1 MINKI
6 KSNKLAT
13 FFIFLLIITS
23 VASYRFF
30 SSMFSPYSNNKGQQ
44 QSATITDEQK
54 KEAEPENKTI
64 NFLILGVDERDEDVG
79 RSDTIIV
86 LSTNL
91 ATKRIGLTSIPRD
104 SRVEVPNHGETKI
117 NHAYAYGGVL
127 LTKQVVE
134 KTLNLKTDNYIV
146 FNFQSFKNIIDLIGG
161 VDIDIEKDMYY
172 RDDYDVDGG
181 LLIDLKKGLQHLNG
195 QHAMEY
201 VRYRDE
207 EGDIGRVH
215 RQQKFLNA
223 LLDKVTS
230 PEIIPKLPKLT
241 AEILR
246 SVKTDIAFNDF
257 LKYISFL
264 KPNQKYETKAIMASG
279 TPEMIDDLSY
289 WILDYPTIQENL
301 KALNRFILHGDEM
314 LVAEKDTSI
323 SEKEQGIFKG
333 NSLNGKDFLDWQ
345 LEKLE
350 IINKE
355 KESKIKQK
363 LLEDEA
369 RERAETLARRESE
382 RAMEQ
387 YQIEQGM
394 RNQEV
399 SLNGVRIINTTAD
412 DNKTDFAIRSLVNNN
427 IKVGNINSKQ
437 SGKSNN
443 RTIFIVSSKDDKIK
457 EILHNLPFKFTVIL
471 KRDSDSSTLIIGEDF
486 YK

>member
-6 KSNKLAT
+6 KNNKLVI
-13 FFIFLLIITS
+13 FFTFLLLVTS
-23 VASYRFF
+23 IASYHFF
-30 SSMFSPYSNNKGQQ
+30 NSMFSPYSNNEETQ
-44 QSATITDEQK
+44 TTTEEK
-54 KEAEPENKTI
+54 KEEEPENKTI

-79 RSDTIIV
+79 RSDTIVV

-134 KTLNLKTDNYIV
+134 KTLNIKTDNYIV
-146 FNFQSFKNIIDLIGG
+146 FNFQSFKNIIDLLGG
-161 VDIDIEKDMYY
+161 IDIDIEKDMYY

-181 LLIDLKKGLQHLNG
+181 LLIDFKKGPQHLNG

-207 EGDIGRVH
+207 EGDIGRVR
-215 RQQKFLNA
+215 RQQTFLNA
-223 LLDKVTS
+223 LLSKVTS
-230 PEIIPKLPKLT
+230 PEIIPKLPRLT

-246 SVKTDIAFNDF
+246 SVKTDIAFDDF
-257 LKYISFL
+257 VKYISFL

-279 TPEMIDDLSY
+279 NPEMIDDLSY
-289 WILDYPTIQENL
+289 WILDYPAIQENL

-314 LVAEKDTSI
+314 LVAEKEKDSSI
-323 SEKEQGIFKG
+323 PDKEKEKGIFKD
-333 NSLNGKDFLDWQ
+333 NSLDGKNSLDWQ
-345 LEKLE
+345 LEKLDV
-350 IINKE
+350 ITKE

-387 YQIEQGM
+387 YQRERAYQ
-394 RNQEV
+394 NQEA
-399 SLNGVRIINTTAD
+399 SLSGVRIINTTGD
-412 DNKTDFAIRSLVNNN
+412 DNKTDFAIRSLRNND

-443 RTIFIVSSKDDKIK
+443 RTIFIISNKDDKIK
-457 EILHNLPFKFTVIL
+457 DILNNLPFKFTVIS
-471 KRDSDSSTLIIGEDF
+471 KTDSENSTLIIGEDF